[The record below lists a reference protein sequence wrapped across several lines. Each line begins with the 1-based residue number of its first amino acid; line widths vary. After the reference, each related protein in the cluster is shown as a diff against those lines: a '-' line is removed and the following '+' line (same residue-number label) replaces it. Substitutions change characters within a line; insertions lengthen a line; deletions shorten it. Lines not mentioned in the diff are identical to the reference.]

1 MKNILIATDF
11 SEGSKNAIE
20 HARKIAKQ
28 LKAKLIYLHAH
39 YPIVPTNYLDPNGI
53 YLSTPETDIQG
64 TLKDLKKALSHFQE
78 EDKKDG
84 ISSEIRVELGDLSS
98 CIQTIEEQEKLDLVI
113 ISKTSQTNFLDKLIG
128 STAKGLL
135 HDLHVPLLIIP
146 SNFHADIFEKVLYA
160 TQLEFDEIPYIKS
173 ALKWSE
179 KGKNKLTIAHL
190 DEEFET
196 DLIPNHQ
203 FLEEIKEALKKEEVY
218 YKNADTKSFKPGIIR
233 LIKDENASLI
243 CLTTHKRNLLTQI
256 VSPSKTRDAIDY
268 LPIPVLVFN
277 APN

>member
-20 HARKIAKQ
+20 HAGKIAKQ

-39 YPIVPTNYLDPNGI
+39 YPVVPTNYLDPNGI

-78 EDKKDG
+78 EDKSAG
-84 ISSEIRVELGDLSS
+84 VSSEIRVELGDLSS

-190 DEEFET
+190 DVLSDKGINWVDVDVLSDRGVNWVDIDVLSDKGINWLDVDVMSDKGVNWVSVSDLSNAGINWMDAGYRDWET
-196 DLIPNHQ
+196 DR
-203 FLEEIKEALKKEEVY
+203 
-218 YKNADTKSFKPGIIR
+218 KS
-233 LIKDENASLI
+233 
-243 CLTTHKRNLLTQI
+243 
-256 VSPSKTRDAIDY
+256 V
-268 LPIPVLVFN
+268 V
-277 APN
+277 